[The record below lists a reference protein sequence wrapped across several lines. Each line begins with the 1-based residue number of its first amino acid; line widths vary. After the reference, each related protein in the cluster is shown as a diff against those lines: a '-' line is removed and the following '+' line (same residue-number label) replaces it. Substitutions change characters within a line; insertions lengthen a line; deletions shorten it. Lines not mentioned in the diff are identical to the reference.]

1 MEITSR
7 DYSIRPKDAR
17 HVTLTDLIA
26 HADAEMRA
34 SKEAKYPLGDL
45 RAVADGDSVKIASAR
60 GVARFTHW
68 SFGQLA
74 RMAGLGS
81 AVGLLREM
89 PAQLAA
95 DTINWGMHREP
106 ATPAVLLV
114 RAPNGTPEPVVR
126 SVTSKTYGRLFDA
139 PLWSS
144 VQALCERNGWALDFA
159 HRSDRDSIVTI
170 SNKRAIVHDPSVQ
183 NIINDPQREAGDIMY
198 RSLTIGNSETGA
210 GSVWFNGGL
219 FRARCKNLAI
229 WSSVVESRYRRRHVG
244 SHVLR
249 DVVEQLS
256 RFAAEYFE
264 QSPERDEAIIRQL
277 IEKEVATTKDGVIAV
292 LREFG
297 ATVDQANAAYA
308 ACEMHEPANLSPRSY
323 WGIAQGLTRNS
334 QNTDYTNE
342 RIAVDQIAA
351 QVLQRGARA
360 LVAA

>member
-1 MEITSR
+1 MDITTR
-7 DYSIRPKDAR
+7 DYSIRPKDAN
-17 HVTLTDLIA
+17 HVTLTDMIA

-81 AVGLLREM
+81 AVSLLREM

-95 DTINWGMHREP
+95 DTLNWGMHREP

-139 PLWSS
+139 PLWSA
-144 VQALCERNGWALDFA
+144 VQALCERNGWVLDWA
-159 HRSDRDSIVTI
+159 RRSDRDSIVTI
-170 SNKRAIVHDPSVQ
+170 SNKRNIVRDPSVQ
-183 NIINDPQREAGDIMY
+183 NIINDPNRDAGEIMY

-210 GSVWFNGGL
+210 GSVWFDGGL
-219 FRARCKNLAI
+219 FRARCKNLCI
-229 WSSVVESRYRRRHVG
+229 WSAVIESRYRRRHVG

-249 DVVEQLS
+249 DVVEQLA
-256 RFAAEYFE
+256 RFATEYLE

-277 IEKEVATTKDGVIAV
+277 IEKEIATTKDGVIAL

-297 ATVDQANAAYA
+297 ATIEQANAAYA
-308 ACEMHEPANLSPRSY
+308 SCEMFEPATLSPRSY

-334 QNTDYTNE
+334 QNTEYTDE
-342 RIAVDQIAA
+342 RIALDRIGA

>member
-1 MEITSR
+1 MEITTR
-7 DYSIRPKDAR
+7 DYSVRPKDAN
-17 HVTLTDLIA
+17 HVTLRDMVA
-26 HADAEMRA
+26 QADAEMRA

-74 RMAGLGS
+74 RMAGMGS
-81 AVGLLREM
+81 AVSLLREM

-95 DTINWGMHREP
+95 DNLNWGMHREP

-139 PLWSS
+139 PLWDAVDKL
-144 VQALCERNGWALDFA
+144 VQDNGWTLDFA
-159 HRSDRDSIVTI
+159 NRSDRDSVVTI
-170 SNKRAIVHDPSVQ
+170 SNKRAIVRDPSVRA
-183 NIINDPQREAGDIMY
+183 IIDDPNRAAGDIMY

-210 GSVWFNGGL
+210 GSVWFDGGL

-229 WSSVVESRYRRRHVG
+229 WSAVIESRYRRRHVG

-249 DVVEQLS
+249 DVVAQLAK
-256 RFAAEYFE
+256 FATQYLN

-277 IEKEVATTKDGVIAV
+277 VEKEVATTRDGLVAV

-297 ATVDQANAAYA
+297 ATIEQANAAFA
-308 ACEMHEPANLSPRSY
+308 ACEMHEPATLSPLSY

-334 QNTDYTNE
+334 QLTNYTDE
-342 RIAVDQIAA
+342 RIALDRIAA
-351 QVLQRGARA
+351 QVLQRGTRA